1 MLKDLERGA
10 KMVKH
15 SRPRKGSMGYWH
27 RKRAKSI
34 VPSIKTWPTN
44 EDSVKLQGFV
54 GYKVGMTHAFSIDY
68 RPTST
73 TSGQNVVMPISVV
86 ETPPIR
92 IAAIR
97 GYGMSSYGYKSL
109 GEVWA
114 DETDR
119 TLERRITVPGKGG
132 SWDAISSSEEIS
144 AIVHTLPSRVS
155 ALPSKT
161 PEIMEIR
168 VGGGDMNARLEYSK
182 TILGKELK
190 PEQVF
195 KTGNMIDVVAV
206 TKGKGFQSR
215 VKRFDTKLLSH
226 KNSKHRRMI
235 GTQGP
240 WHPSWIRSTVPS
252 DGQMGFHKRTEYN
265 KRILKIGDNPEEIN
279 PSGGFEHYG
288 VVKNSYLLLHGSI
301 PGPSRRTIR
310 LRDSVR
316 YTKGVKAEQ
325 IQLTYVSKSGG

>member
-1 MLKDLERGA
+1 
-10 KMVKH
+10 MVKR

-27 RKRAKSI
+27 RKRAKSV
-34 VPSIKTWPTN
+34 VPSIKTWPSGG
-44 EDSVKLQGFV
+44 DSVELQGFA
-54 GYKVGMTHAFSIDY
+54 GYKVGMTHAFSVDY

-73 TSGQNVVMPISVV
+73 TSGQEVVMPVSVV
-86 ETPPIR
+86 EAPPIK

-97 GYGMSSYGYKSL
+97 GYSMSPYGYKTL
-109 GEVWA
+109 GEVWS
-114 DETDR
+114 DEIDPM
-119 TLERRITVPGKGG
+119 LKRRINISQKGA
-132 SWDAISSSEEIS
+132 SWDVVSSSDEIS
-144 AIVHTLPSRVS
+144 AIVHTLPNRVP

-168 VGGGDMNARLEYSK
+168 IGGGDMPARLEYSK

-195 KTGNMIDVVAV
+195 KTGDMIDVIAV

-240 WHPSWIRSTVPS
+240 WNPSWIRSSVPS

-279 PSGGFEHYG
+279 PLGGFAHYG
-288 VVKNSYLLLHGSI
+288 MVRNSYLLLHGSI
-301 PGPSRRTIR
+301 PGPAKRMVR

-325 IQLTYVSKSGG
+325 IQLTYVSKGGGGYK